1 MFLMMTYHIG
11 ILCGVTAEQSVCPDI
26 IPRGVEAFQS
36 PRDVVQMR
44 QSIVRYVFSPDF
56 NCVLTE
62 KLYLVQYKLLIL

>member
-1 MFLMMTYHIG
+1 MFLMMTCRTG

-44 QSIVRYVFSPDF
+44 QCIVRYVFSPDF

-62 KLYLVQYKLLIL
+62 KIIYVAV